1 MHTECVPGARLTHDE
16 RRRIAAWLTDGYGY
30 AELARRLGRPTST
43 ISREVARNGVPGD
56 YLPDHAHDTAGRR
69 ARRQAPDRGAQPA
82 PDEASRFVEVF
93 ADSLAT
99 TGFPRMS
106 ARVFASLLTSGG
118 MTAADLVRRLQVSP
132 ASISKSIGYL
142 EGMALVVRTPDPGS
156 RRERYGVVDDVWQRA
171 WRTDTGGHARVA
183 CVARQVSAACGAESV
198 AGRRLARMARFFEW
212 LSRQMH
218 VVDDALT
225 VLAAL
230 VHAHRSLDVD
240 ELAEALDWPRSRV
253 AEAVHE
259 TADRLSPAQ
268 RSRLARV

>member
-1 MHTECVPGARLTHDE
+1 MHTGFVPGARLTHDE
-16 RRRIAAWLTDGYGY
+16 RRRIAAWLTEGHGY
-30 AELARRLGRPTST
+30 AEIARRLGRPTST

-56 YLPDHAHDTAGRR
+56 YLPDHAHQTAGRR
-69 ARRQAPDRGAQPA
+69 ARRRAPGRGAQPA
-82 PDEASRFVEVF
+82 PDQASNFTELF
-93 ADSLAT
+93 AESLTT
-99 TGFPRMS
+99 TGFPRMG

-118 MTAADLVRRLQVSP
+118 LTAADLVRRLQVSP

-142 EGMALVVRTPDPGS
+142 QGMSLVVRTRDG
-156 RRERYGVVDDVWQRA
+156 RRERYTVVDDVWLRA

-183 CVARQVSAACGAESV
+183 SVARQGISVFGAGSP
-198 AGRRLARMARFFEW
+198 AGRRLAQAARFFGW

-230 VHAHRSLDVD
+230 VHADRSLDVG
-240 ELAEALDWPRSRV
+240 ELAEALGWPRARV

-259 TADRLSPAQ
+259 TGDRLTAEQ
-268 RSRLARV
+268 RMRLK